1 MKIIKEYDD
10 LLTLQVSVKYK
21 YIARKYISRLQN
33 LDINSGSLS
42 SLVNYKGR
50 SDYELIGRG

>member
-42 SLVNYKGR
+42 SLVNYKGGVIMN
-50 SDYELIGRG
+50 S

>member
-1 MKIIKEYDD
+1 MKIIKVYDD
-10 LLTLQVSVKYK
+10 VFTLQVSVKYQYK

-42 SLVNYKGR
+42 FLVNYKGR
-50 SDYELIGRG
+50 SDYEP